1 MLEWCHRWG
10 HFVRI
15 VLDTASL
22 ISALRSSR
30 GAAAEVIRLV
40 LVGRIVLLMDYKLA
54 SEYRDVALRPEHLA
68 VMGASESDINGLLDA
83 LEAIAEPVLIRSKP
97 RPLSPDPN
105 DDMVLDLAINGR
117 AEFLVTQNTR
127 HFASAAKR
135 FGIPVLL
142 PAECLNIVRQR
153 G

>member
-1 MLEWCHRWG
+1 M
-10 HFVRI
+10 RI

-22 ISALRSSR
+22 ITALRSSR
-30 GAAAEVIRLV
+30 GAAAEVVRLI
-40 LVGRIVLLMDYKLA
+40 LLGRIVLLMDYKLA

-68 VMGASESDINGLLDA
+68 ASEASQGEINGLLDA
-83 LEAIAEPVLIRSKP
+83 LETLAEPVLVVHKH

-105 DDMVLDLAINGR
+105 DDMVLDLAINGQ
-117 AEFLVTQNTR
+117 AEFLVTQNTK
-127 HFASAAKR
+127 HFALAAKR
-135 FGIPVLL
+135 FGVPVLL